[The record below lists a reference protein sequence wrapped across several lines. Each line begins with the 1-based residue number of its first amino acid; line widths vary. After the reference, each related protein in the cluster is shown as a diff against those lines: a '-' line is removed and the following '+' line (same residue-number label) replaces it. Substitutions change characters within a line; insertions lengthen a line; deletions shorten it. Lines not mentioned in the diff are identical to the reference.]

1 MDVRNLKTFIKVAE
15 LSNFTKA
22 ANALGYSQSAVTV
35 QMQQLE
41 TELNVPLFD
50 RIGKNI
56 KLTQYGVTFIDY
68 ASKVIEAMERAEKF
82 AADTKEISGTVRFG
96 LVDSILN
103 ACFIPI
109 FTEIGRRYPYMD
121 ISVSVGSARDL
132 EAKIR
137 ANELDLVYLL
147 DYKVPKK
154 EWVRVREEVEPII
167 FVASPNNELTNR
179 SDVRFED
186 IIRQKLILM
195 PQGEGYRYLFDDEI
209 AKRDLLV
216 TPAVEVANTETIIK
230 LTREGDFVTML
241 PIFVAR
247 KYVRSG
253 ELRHIQVEGCGD
265 MYQWSQL
272 AYLKGKAITPL
283 LQAFIDTVLELLPPY
298 QTEPSRL

>member
-68 ASKVIEAMERAEKF
+68 ASRVIEAMERAEKF
-82 AADTKEISGTVRFG
+82 AADTKELNGTVRFG
-96 LVDSILN
+96 IVDSILN

-109 FTEIGRRYPYMD
+109 FTEIGRRYPHID
-121 ISVSVGSARDL
+121 ISVCVGSARDL

-167 FVASPNNELTNR
+167 FVASPGNELADR
-179 SDVRFED
+179 EDVTFED

-209 AKRDLLV
+209 AKRDLFV
-216 TPAVEVANTETIIK
+216 SPAIEVANTETIIK
-230 LTREGDFVTML
+230 LTQEGNFVTML

-253 ELRHIQVEGCGD
+253 ELRHIHVDGCDD

-283 LQAFIDTVLELLPPY
+283 LQAFMDTVLELLPPY
-298 QTEPSRL
+298 QTEPSKL

>member
-22 ANALGYSQSAVTV
+22 AAALGYSQSAVTV

-56 KLTQYGVTFIDY
+56 KLTQYGLTFIDY
-68 ASKVIEAMERAEKF
+68 ASKVIEAMEHAEKF
-82 AADTKEISGTVRFG
+82 ATDTKELSGTVRFG
-96 LVDSILN
+96 IVDSILN

-109 FTEIGRRYPYMD
+109 FTEIGRRYPHID

-167 FVASPNNELTNR
+167 FVASPGNELAGREGVT
-179 SDVRFED
+179 FED
-186 IIRQKLILM
+186 LIKQKLILM

-209 AKRDLLV
+209 AKRDLFV
-216 TPAVEVANTETIIK
+216 SPAIEVANTETIIK
-230 LTREGDFVTML
+230 LTQEGDFVTML

-253 ELRHIQVEGCGD
+253 QLCHIQVDGCED

-272 AYLKGKAITPL
+272 AYLKGKAVTPL
-283 LQAFIDTVLELLPPY
+283 LQAFIDTVLELLPPF
-298 QTEPSRL
+298 QTEPSKL

>member
-1 MDVRNLKTFIKVAE
+1 MDIRNLRTFIRVAE
-15 LSNFTKA
+15 LNNFTKA
-22 ANALGYSQSAVTV
+22 AQSMGYSQSAVTV

-68 ASKVIEAMERAEKF
+68 ASKVIEAMEHAEKF
-82 AADTKEISGTVRFG
+82 ATDTKELSGTVRFG
-96 LVDSILN
+96 IVDSILN

-109 FTEIGRRYPYMD
+109 FTEIGRRYPHID

-167 FVASPNNELTNR
+167 FVASPGNELAGKEGVT
-179 SDVRFED
+179 FED
-186 IIRQKLILM
+186 VIKQQLILM

-209 AKRDLLV
+209 AKRDLFAS
-216 TPAVEVANTETIIK
+216 PAIEVANTETIIK
-230 LTREGDFVTML
+230 LTQEGDFVTML

-253 ELRHIQVEGCGD
+253 QLRHIQVNGCED

-272 AYLKGKAITPL
+272 AYLKGKAVTPL

-298 QTEPSRL
+298 QTEPSKL

>member
-1 MDVRNLKTFIKVAE
+1 
-15 LSNFTKA
+15 
-22 ANALGYSQSAVTV
+22 
-35 QMQQLE
+35 MQQLE

-82 AADTKEISGTVRFG
+82 AADTKELSGTVRFG
-96 LVDSILN
+96 IVDSILN

-109 FTEIGRRYPYMD
+109 FTEIGRRYPHID

-154 EWVRVREEVEPII
+154 EWVRVREEVEPIV
-167 FVASPNNELTNR
+167 FVTSPGNALADRE
-179 SDVRFED
+179 DVTFED
-186 IIRQKLILM
+186 VIRQKLILM

-209 AKRDLLV
+209 AKRDLFV
-216 TPAVEVANTETIIK
+216 TPAIEVANTETVIK
-230 LTREGDFVTML
+230 LTNEGDFVTML

-253 ELRHIQVEGCGD
+253 ELRHIHVNGCED

-283 LQAFIDTVLELLPPY
+283 LQAFIDTVLELLPPF